1 MEPALER
8 DGDGT
13 GKGVSNK
20 KAVHQK
26 DTHSV
31 RQHSLAS
38 STTPMNAKDCDTLDC
53 SRLAAVTSNKPNKI
67 EVVQEA
73 KVAVGVEAAV
83 GACVALRTT
92 CH

>member
-1 MEPALER
+1 
-8 DGDGT
+8 
-13 GKGVSNK
+13 
-20 KAVHQK
+20 
-26 DTHSV
+26 
-31 RQHSLAS
+31 
-38 STTPMNAKDCDTLDC
+38 MNAKDCDTLDC